1 VEPQGTSIAAG
12 WYPNPEGDGLRFW
25 DGRGWSTLKAETE
38 LLESG
43 SGGRFVVTGAD
54 PHLDYSYQA
63 VARLTNHRRPLPGS
77 EGWAAAR

>member
-1 VEPQGTSIAAG
+1 VEPQVTSAAAG

-25 DGRGWSTLKAETE
+25 DGRSWSTLKGGTE

-43 SGGRFVVTGAD
+43 AGGQFLVRGAD

-63 VARLTNHRRPLPGS
+63 VARLAGHRPRPGS
-77 EGWAAAR
+77 ESWAAAR